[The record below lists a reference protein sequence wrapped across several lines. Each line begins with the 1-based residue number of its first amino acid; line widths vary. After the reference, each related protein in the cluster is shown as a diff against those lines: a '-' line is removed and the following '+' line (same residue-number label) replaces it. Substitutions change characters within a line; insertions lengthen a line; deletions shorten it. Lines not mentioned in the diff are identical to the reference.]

1 MQALVAGAAE
11 VIATVDIG
19 RHEGAHPRVGAL
31 DVAPI
36 VHLTPA
42 DRGAACA
49 AALTLADR
57 LGSELDLPVFLYGA
71 LTQNARTRA
80 DIRRGGSDGLA
91 LRIQTG
97 EVSADFGPR
106 APHPTAGATMV
117 AARPPLVAFNVEL
130 APPADLDTARRIA
143 ASIRQGGPEGLTGV
157 RAIAVSLTSRS
168 HVPQVS
174 TNVEN
179 HLATSLA
186 DVVER
191 DLQVRHSRSVPNSSD
206 LAPARAFDDFPEG
219 ARGGQSTHDRGRART
234 VRDGVS
240 DYRLTTY
247 ARHRLEPVSRTS
259 ARVRRRRTFAEASS
273 SAVRRG
279 AATPSPAAF
288 SPRSVRRSPVKYL
301 GLETG
306 SKVLLNDGADQAQTA
321 DQAPRQRRRHD
332 RGARPHRSPAER
344 RREEEA
350 SRATGARRAAQT
362 ASRPGQGSA
371 KRALL
376 AGAVHVRLPLT

>member
-1 MQALVAGAAE
+1 VATQRPARNRSGQPPAPTLLAVPNVSEGRDRGVISNLAGVFQTREVALLDVHSDPDHNRTVYTLAGAPRALIEALVAGAAE

-36 VHLTPA
+36 VHLTPN

-57 LGSELDLPVFLYGA
+57 IGSELDLPVFLYGA

-91 LRIQTG
+91 LRIQTNELG
-97 EVSADFGPR
+97 ADFGPR
-106 APHPTAGATMV
+106 EPHPTAGATMV

-130 APPADLDTARRIA
+130 APPADLDTAKRIA
-143 ASIRQGGPEGLTGV
+143 ASIRQGGPEGLIGV

-186 DVVER
+186 EVV
-191 DLQVRHSRSVPNSSD
+191 DAISRHATPARAELVG
-206 LAPARAFDDFPEG
+206 LAPARAFDDFPKE
-219 ARGGQSTHDRGRART
+219 
-234 VRDGVS
+234 
-240 DYRLTTY
+240 
-247 ARHRLEPVSRTS
+247 LEV
-259 ARVRRRRTFAEASS
+259 ANRRTIEDAL
-273 SAVRRG
+273 G
-279 AATPSPAAF
+279 
-288 SPRSVRRSPVKYL
+288 RSV
-301 GLETG
+301 
-306 SKVLLNDGADQAQTA
+306 
-321 DQAPRQRRRHD
+321 
-332 RGARPHRSPAER
+332 
-344 RREEEA
+344 
-350 SRATGARRAAQT
+350 T
-362 ASRPGQGSA
+362 ASPI
-371 KRALL
+371 
-376 AGAVHVRLPLT
+376 TD